1 MTYVARPISRLADLR
16 SGDWT
21 LKRYSIRHGA
31 APFDPA
37 RFDGGRALALG
48 AIPIPAK
55 DHGRCGAGFI
65 IEHQGNSVDYLVL
78 GWWDRENELPLRVY
92 VRDSGAPWRPS
103 RGGESVCV
111 WDLQVIW
118 AERQAYVGTVMN
130 AAIRDGVSAYLR
142 HDTLSLVT
150 DAPETATARVT

>member
-1 MTYVARPISRLADLR
+1 MHYAARPIARLTDLR

-21 LKRYSIRHGA
+21 LKRYSIRYGA
-31 APFDPA
+31 APFDAA

-48 AIPIPAK
+48 AIPIAAK

-92 VRDSGAPWRPS
+92 VRDSGAPWRPA

-130 AAIRDGVSAYLR
+130 PAIPDGVAAYLR
-142 HDTLSLVT
+142 HDTLSIVA
-150 DAPETATARVT
+150 DAQERATARA